1 MEYNINKLKTS
12 WTKFDIVQTLDVLF
26 DKETLIS
33 YIESAKAG
41 SPKIDTPILKAFL
54 GVKVLDYKVL
64 PPYWFEIFNF
74 PNEKKLFGMFAL
86 ILTHHNVIDIF
97 KFSSNYEMG
106 GTLKIKLKDKL
117 YTNIR
122 SALVEAQASNPI
134 YRKEE
139 YVPYDFSK
147 IFEKKEIGP
156 LFKLLLIDRLNTLTK
171 ENVDEKNYYQIVEEL
186 ELYKCFGCESNYF
199 RSWLE
204 QKIILTNKIN
214 ENLPHINRVK
224 INNFYSIEEEIE
236 LDFEDSNEIYFVGE
250 NGDGKSLILMAIYL
264 AFNKEY
270 ILENTDQEKT
280 GKIRDI
286 LKENPNLNLYSQD
299 SNNNA
304 KNLLNLFAYGTH
316 RGRYSSEDY
325 EEYGFMSLFDSNQT
339 LINPEQWIKD
349 QALLN
354 KKNAGISIKYIRD
367 ILFEL
372 LDKTVNIE
380 LKGTELFFEEKNR
393 KEIKFEQLSE
403 GFKSITIFI
412 IDLLYRLQ
420 KISDY
425 NSNIFK
431 TSAIVIIDEI
441 DLHLHPKW
449 KQTIVSKLRATFK
462 NIQFIFTTHSPT
474 IIQGAS
480 NDAII
485 FRVFRND
492 DGITRITDKYYRK
505 DLNHMMLNTLVT
517 SSLFDLESAR
527 LDENNDDSDTSN
539 NYLLSKIHKQVRERL
554 EAQKKEGKKKF
565 ISKQDVDNLIT
576 EVLNEFDHD
585 QS

>member
-26 DKETLIS
+26 DKETLFS

-41 SPKIDTPILKAFL
+41 SPKINTPILKAFL
-54 GVKVLDYKVL
+54 GVKVLDYDVL
-64 PPYWFEIFNF
+64 PSYWFEIFNF
-74 PNEKKLFGMFAL
+74 PNEKKLFGMFSL

-97 KFSSNYEMG
+97 KLTSNYEMG
-106 GTLKIKLKDKL
+106 GTLKVKLKDKL

-156 LFKLLLIDRLNTLTK
+156 LFKLLLIDRLNILTK
-171 ENVDEKNYYQIVEEL
+171 ENVNEENYYQIVEEL
-186 ELYKCFGCESNYF
+186 ELYKCFGCESTHF
-199 RSWLE
+199 RNWLE
-204 QKIILTNKIN
+204 QKITSTNKVN
-214 ENLPHINRVK
+214 ESFPHINRVK

-236 LDFEDSNEIYFVGE
+236 LDFEDSNEVYFVGE
-250 NGDGKSLILMAIYL
+250 NGDGKSLILMAMYL

-270 ILENTDQEKT
+270 ILEDTDQEKT

-286 LKENPNLNLYSQD
+286 LKDNPNLLLYSQC
-299 SNNNA
+299 SNNNS
-304 KNLLNLFAYGTH
+304 KNLLNFFAYGTH
-316 RGRYSSEDY
+316 RGRFSSEDY
-325 EEYGFMSLFDSNQT
+325 EQYGFMSLFDSNQT

-367 ILFEL
+367 TLFEL
-372 LDKTVNIE
+372 LDRTVNVE

-393 KEIKFEQLSE
+393 KELKFEQLSE
-403 GFKSITIFI
+403 GFKSITIFV

-420 KISDY
+420 KISNN

-431 TSAIVIIDEI
+431 TSAIVMVDEI

-449 KQTIVSKLRATFK
+449 KQTIVSKLRTIFE

-527 LDENNDDSDTSN
+527 LDENNDSADTSDN
-539 NYLLSKIHKQVRERL
+539 FLISRIYERVCVEL
-554 EAQKKEGKKKF
+554 KENKKDSEF
-565 ISKQDVDNLIT
+565 MSDEEIDSLIDN
-576 EVLNEFDHD
+576 VLRKYQND
-585 QS
+585 

>member
-1 MEYNINKLKTS
+1 LK
-12 WTKFDIVQTLDVLF
+12 V
-26 DKETLIS
+26 
-33 YIESAKAG
+33 
-41 SPKIDTPILKAFL
+41 
-54 GVKVLDYKVL
+54 
-64 PPYWFEIFNF
+64 
-74 PNEKKLFGMFAL
+74 
-86 ILTHHNVIDIF
+86 
-97 KFSSNYEMG
+97 
-106 GTLKIKLKDKL
+106 KLKDKL

-156 LFKLLLIDRLNTLTK
+156 LFKLLLIDRLNILTK
-171 ENVDEKNYYQIVEEL
+171 ENVNEENYYQIVEEL
-186 ELYKCFGCESNYF
+186 ELYKCFGCESTHF
-199 RSWLE
+199 RNWLE
-204 QKIILTNKIN
+204 QKITSTNKVN
-214 ENLPHINRVK
+214 ESFPHINRVK

-236 LDFEDSNEIYFVGE
+236 LDFEDSNEVYFVGE
-250 NGDGKSLILMAIYL
+250 NGDGKSLILMAMYL

-270 ILENTDQEKT
+270 ILEDTDQEKT

-286 LKENPNLNLYSQD
+286 LKDNPNLLLYSQC
-299 SNNNA
+299 SNNNS
-304 KNLLNLFAYGTH
+304 KNLLNFFAYGTH
-316 RGRYSSEDY
+316 RGRFSSEDY
-325 EEYGFMSLFDSNQT
+325 EQYGFMSLFDSNQT

-367 ILFEL
+367 TLFEL
-372 LDKTVNIE
+372 LDRTVNVE

-393 KEIKFEQLSE
+393 KELKFEQLSE
-403 GFKSITIFI
+403 GFKSITIFV

-420 KISDY
+420 KISNN

-431 TSAIVIIDEI
+431 TSAIVMVDEI

-449 KQTIVSKLRATFK
+449 KQTIVSKLRTIFE

-474 IIQGAS
+474 LIQGAS

-527 LDENNDDSDTSN
+527 LDENNDSADTSDN
-539 NYLLSKIHKQVRERL
+539 FLISRIYERVCVEL
-554 EAQKKEGKKKF
+554 KENKKDSEF
-565 ISKQDVDNLIT
+565 MSDEEIDSLIDN
-576 EVLNEFDHD
+576 VLRKHQND
-585 QS
+585 

>member
-26 DKETLIS
+26 DKETLFS

-41 SPKIDTPILKAFL
+41 SPKINTPILKAFL
-54 GVKVLDYKVL
+54 GVKVLDYDVL
-64 PPYWFEIFNF
+64 PSYWFEIFNF
-74 PNEKKLFGMFAL
+74 PNEKKLFGMFSL

-97 KFSSNYEMG
+97 KLTSNYEMG
-106 GTLKIKLKDKL
+106 GTLKVKLKDKL

-156 LFKLLLIDRLNTLTK
+156 LFKLLLIDRLNILTK
-171 ENVDEKNYYQIVEEL
+171 ENVNEENYYQIVEEL
-186 ELYKCFGCESNYF
+186 ELYKCFGCESTHF
-199 RSWLE
+199 RNWLE
-204 QKIILTNKIN
+204 QKITSTNKVN
-214 ENLPHINRVK
+214 ESFPHINRVK

-236 LDFEDSNEIYFVGE
+236 LDFEDSNKVYFVGE
-250 NGDGKSLILMAIYL
+250 NGDGKSLILMAMYL

-270 ILENTDQEKT
+270 ILEDTDQEKT

-286 LKENPNLNLYSQD
+286 LKDNPNLLLYSQC
-299 SNNNA
+299 SNNNS
-304 KNLLNLFAYGTH
+304 KNLLNFFAYGTH
-316 RGRYSSEDY
+316 RGRFSSEDY
-325 EEYGFMSLFDSNQT
+325 EQYGFMSLFDSNQT

-367 ILFEL
+367 TLFEL
-372 LDKTVNIE
+372 LDRTVNVE

-393 KEIKFEQLSE
+393 KELKFEQLSE
-403 GFKSITIFI
+403 GFKSITIFV

-420 KISDY
+420 KISNN

-431 TSAIVIIDEI
+431 TSAIVMVDEI

-449 KQTIVSKLRATFK
+449 KQTIVSKLRTIFE

-527 LDENNDDSDTSN
+527 LDENNDSADTSDN
-539 NYLLSKIHKQVRERL
+539 FLISRIYERVCVEL
-554 EAQKKEGKKKF
+554 KENKKDSEF
-565 ISKQDVDNLIT
+565 MSDEEIDSLIDN
-576 EVLNEFDHD
+576 VLRKHQND
-585 QS
+585 